1 MSAMLAIGQ
10 AESLTRT
17 LRADDIAELRALAG
31 PALSEAAAG
40 EMLVCAMW
48 STLLGVRLPGPGT
61 NYLKQETRFL
71 APVWY
76 GEALTARVE
85 ITRIRA
91 DKGLIDLA
99 TSSRDAAGVLIADGR
114 ALVQARDTGRLPP
127 A

>member
-1 MSAMLAIGQ
+1 MLAIGQ